1 MSTNPQASVA
11 LPARRSF
18 SARRNAVRCKRMR
31 RCKIGGRALLILL
44 SLVRVGPDHS
54 LLEHEATVE
63 APFAGLDHAIGFL
76 REFIEGKS
84 LDRAHWQRAAL
95 RGVDLTLH
103 LDLHRK
109 DLIGLADDLHSQS
122 GLVDKGIERQD
133 GKDRACRTAGR

>member
-1 MSTNPQASVA
+1 MSTNPEASVAPGMA

-18 SARRNAVRCKRMR
+18 SARRSAARRKRMWRCKV
-31 RCKIGGRALLILL
+31 GGRALLIFL
-44 SLVRVGPDHS
+44 SLGRVGPDPF
-54 LLEHEATVE
+54 LLEHEAAVE

-95 RGVDLTLH
+95 RSVDLTLH

-109 DLIGLADDLHSQS
+109 NLIGLADDLHSQS
-122 GLVDKGIERQD
+122 GLVDQRIERQD
-133 GKDRACRTAGR
+133 